1 MKRTH
6 VGAALAA
13 LLVLATGAC
22 DDDPVAVEGPFD
34 LTFSGDATFQDA
46 HGGQTLR
53 VAVVSQDDGNVVV
66 RDETE
71 VSTTGAASFTF
82 TFLNLLEED
91 TDYEIRYWIDSNFDD
106 GSVDVCDETND
117 DHQWVLPIGSAN
129 NDRVV
134 EDTHRPGET
143 ADVCTTFAADLTF
156 QGDATFQTAHGGQ
169 TVSAAVVRSTDG
181 AVLWIQETTVSGDED
196 PSFSFSFPGALMYD
210 DAFEI
215 HYWIDSNFAGGTQG
229 TCDPP
234 ANDHQWAI
242 DIGQPDAAEV
252 VEEDTHRPTETESVC
267 STFE

>member
-13 LLVLATGAC
+13 VLVLATGAC

-34 LTFSGDATFQDA
+34 LTFSGDATFQNA

-53 VAVVSQDDGNVVV
+53 VAVISGETGLVVAE
-66 RDETE
+66 DETT
-71 VSTTGAASFTF
+71 VASSGAASFTF
-82 TFLNLLEED
+82 TFLNVLDED
-91 TDYEIRYWIDSNFDD
+91 ATYQIHYWIDSNF
-106 GSVDVCDETND
+106 GGGNADVCDGTD
-117 DHQWVLPIGSAN
+117 ADHQWALQLSSVTSDVAI
-129 NDRVV
+129 

-156 QGDATFQTAHGGQ
+156 RGDATFQAAHGGQ

-181 AVLWIQETTVSGDED
+181 AVLWTQQTTVSSTED
-196 PSFSFSFPGALMYD
+196 PSFSFSFPGALLYD

-234 ANDHQWAI
+234 ANDHQWAV
-242 DIGQPDAAEV
+242 DVGQPDAAEV
-252 VEEDTHRPTETESVC
+252 VVEDTHRPTETESVC